1 MDTEIFE
8 DLGLTKTEI
17 KIYLTLLEL
26 GSSSAGKILE
36 NSKLPNSTVHR
47 DLNLLIEK
55 GIVNFIL
62 NGRIKI
68 YQATNPEHF
77 FDFIEDK
84 KRRFEEILP
93 ELKQKQNATKEK
105 ESASVFKG
113 IRGIKEVYNLL
124 INSKGKE
131 YNTFGGGHITVDIM
145 GLSWWDNLHKRR
157 VANKL
162 PARQVWDES
171 VKKEGKEIQKNPLT
185 KIRYIDKKFEQFQET
200 IIVGDYVAITV
211 FSENPYAFLIKDSKV
226 AESYRKHFEFLWES
240 AKK

>member
-1 MDTEIFE
+1 
-8 DLGLTKTEI
+8 
-17 KIYLTLLEL
+17 
-26 GSSSAGKILE
+26 
-36 NSKLPNSTVHR
+36 
-47 DLNLLIEK
+47 
-55 GIVNFIL
+55 
-62 NGRIKI
+62 
-68 YQATNPEHF
+68 
-77 FDFIEDK
+77 
-84 KRRFEEILP
+84 
-93 ELKQKQNATKEK
+93 
-105 ESASVFKG
+105 
-113 IRGIKEVYNLL
+113 LL

-211 FSENPYAFLIKDSKV
+211 FSENPYAFLIKIPKLLKV
-226 AESYRKHFEFLWES
+226 IENIFNFFGNLLRNNRVPKISHKGMVGGGGITRFIISPELLVQ
-240 AKK
+240 